1 MTQYFVSIVSQ
12 PDTVRCM
19 TTLGAYVTQMRER
32 LGLSQ
37 VELAERAGMN
47 KGEINAIERGRVAL
61 PGADKRRRLAQ
72 ALGVRHLDIIVAA
85 SELTP
90 DEIPQQDAAPEPFPH
105 DPMKREIVEWL
116 ATLTAADAKS
126 VWTFVD
132 YVRKQT
138 QNAAPVQIER

>member
-85 SELTP
+85 SELTS
-90 DEIPQQDAAPEPFPH
+90 DEIPQEDAAPEPFPH
-105 DPMKREIVEWL
+105 DATKRQIVQQL
-116 ATLTAADAKS
+116 ATLDTSEAVNVSEYIEFRIGLRARKTSD
-126 VWTFVD
+126 
-132 YVRKQT
+132 VRT
-138 QNAAPVQIER
+138 